1 MKKKF
6 INGFLMVAMLF
17 ATTASFV
24 SCKDNIDDEL
34 SDVYSNLGKKS
45 TELQGKIDNLQG
57 EVGKVQGKIGDL
69 QGQIGDLQD
78 QIDNIEIPEIPE
90 IIEQIETLF
99 VKDEEIASE
108 IERIDG
114 ELAVINGHITNQS
127 LAIDEIKDALTDID
141 TRLNGIDDAIAIL
154 EANWND
160 KFGALWEKVDSIS
173 NVLGALVDG
182 KLITSIVIETTR
194 NDVLGIIN
202 TPIAKVNALAAYY
215 GTNDSGIEEFPYA
228 GIDFNVGG
236 NNFAEYLED
245 YELPD
250 DGFTR
255 FDESD
260 KITDTYANAGQIYF
274 TVNSTNYKD
283 FDISKITKIQIENSA
298 GEVAPIELN
307 VRKSSARINWDF
319 GRAFLVETGVD
330 PMNGLHVAD
339 ATIKEENLDASKF
352 QIEKF
357 INFEKLK
364 KEIKKR
370 IDDIRTVEGEGAD
383 GYKGNKAQFKNF
395 VRELASLAYGIMKN
409 DLTQKDL
416 ATNITYS
423 PQRLAFF
430 AEKDGQMK
438 RIAQTE
444 LDLLTTAVKP
454 LSYNTFWEYEK
465 NKKNNWIIETVLE
478 KAVSR
483 IAKEINERWGDVGV
497 KAKIA
502 GLDEENKSVYIQV
515 GGNVEEIIVKDA
527 QYWSDLKK
535 AIEVNGGLDE
545 VNDMLARLLKTYTLG
560 TAVNKAEN
568 RINAYLDKASSY
580 LTDLINKH
588 LFTRAVAP
596 IIIFETS
603 TGVDRL
609 CEGMFVRR
617 GIMHSYLTSGT
628 MELLVPAYRKYVALE
643 KNGMLL
649 EAKVLPGNTLTH
661 DFDLSEPGDY
671 KIIISCVDYFGYV
684 VTKKYDVYVK

>member
-17 ATTASFV
+17 ATTSLFV

-34 SDVYSNLGKKS
+34 SDVYNNLGKKS
-45 TELQGKIDNLQG
+45 SELQGKIDNLQG
-57 EVGKVQGKIGDL
+57 EVGNLQGKTADL
-69 QGQIGDLQD
+69 QR
-78 QIDNIEIPEIPE
+78 QID
-90 IIEQIETLF
+90 
-99 VKDEEIASE
+99 E
-108 IERIDG
+108 IEPYIDNRVTQEITQIIDTALLTKHSG
-114 ELAVINGHITNQS
+114 EIQDLNDQLQVVNGQITNQS
-127 LAIDEIKDALTDID
+127 LAIDQIKEELNRID
-141 TRLNGIDDAIAIL
+141 ERFNNMNDAIANL
-154 EANWND
+154 EATWND
-160 KFGALWEKVDSIS
+160 KFGALWETVDSIKGI
-173 NVLGALVDG
+173 LGALVNG
-182 KLITSIVIETTR
+182 SLITGIEIETTR
-194 NDVLGIIN
+194 NDVLGILN
-202 TPIAKVNALAAYY
+202 SPIAKVNALAAYY

-228 GIDFNVGG
+228 GYDFNVGG
-236 NNFAEYLED
+236 NKFAEYLED
-245 YELPD
+245 YELPT
-250 DGFTR
+250 DGYTR

-260 KITDTYANAGQIYF
+260 KITDTYGNAGQIYF
-274 TVNSTNYKD
+274 TVNSTNYDD
-283 FDISKITKIQIENSA
+283 FDISKFTKIQIENSA

-319 GRAFLVETGVD
+319 GRAFLVETGID
-330 PMNGLHVAD
+330 PMNGLHMAD
-339 ATIKEENLDASKF
+339 ATITEENLDASKF

-364 KEIKKR
+364 SEIKKR

-423 PQRLAFF
+423 PQRLAFY

-438 RIAQTE
+438 RIAQTK

-465 NKKNNWIIETVLE
+465 TKENNWIIETVLE
-478 KAVSR
+478 KAISR

-497 KAKIA
+497 KAKIVK
-502 GLDEENKSVYIQV
+502 LDETNKVVYIAM
-515 GGNVEEIIVKDA
+515 NSKVEKLVVKNTE
-527 QYWSDLKK
+527 YWSDLKK
-535 AIEVNGGLDE
+535 ALEVNGGLDE
-545 VNDMLARLLKTYTLG
+545 VNEKLARLLKTYTLG
-560 TAVNKAEN
+560 TVVNKAEG
-568 RINAYLDKASSY
+568 RINAYLDKASDY
-580 LTDLINKH
+580 LTNLINKH

-609 CEGMFVRR
+609 CEGMFVKR
-617 GIMHSYLTSGT
+617 GIMHAYLTSGT

-649 EAKVLPGNTLTH
+649 ESKVLPGNTLTH
-661 DFDLSEPGDY
+661 DFDLSESGDY

>member
-17 ATTASFV
+17 ATTSLFV

-34 SDVYSNLGKKS
+34 SDVYNNLGKKS
-45 TELQGKIDNLQG
+45 SELQGKIDNLQG
-57 EVGKVQGKIGDL
+57 EVGNLQGKTADL
-69 QGQIGDLQD
+69 QR
-78 QIDNIEIPEIPE
+78 QID
-90 IIEQIETLF
+90 
-99 VKDEEIASE
+99 E
-108 IERIDG
+108 IEPYIDNRVTQEITQIIDTALLTKHSG
-114 ELAVINGHITNQS
+114 EIQDLNDQLQVVNGQITNQS
-127 LAIDEIKDALTDID
+127 LAIDQIKEELNKID
-141 TRLNGIDDAIAIL
+141 ERFNNMNDAIANL
-154 EANWND
+154 EATWND
-160 KFGALWEKVDSIS
+160 KFGALWETVDSIKGI
-173 NVLGALVDG
+173 LGALVNG
-182 KLITSIVIETTR
+182 SLITGIEIETTR
-194 NDVLGIIN
+194 NDVLGILN
-202 TPIAKVNALAAYY
+202 SPIAKVNALAAYY

-228 GIDFNVGG
+228 GYDFNVGG
-236 NNFAEYLED
+236 NKFAEYLED
-245 YELPD
+245 YELPT
-250 DGFTR
+250 DGYTR

-260 KITDTYANAGQIYF
+260 KITDTYGNAGQIYF
-274 TVNSTNYKD
+274 TVNSTNYDD
-283 FDISKITKIQIENSA
+283 FDISKFTKIQIENSA

-319 GRAFLVETGVD
+319 GRAFLVETGID
-330 PMNGLHVAD
+330 PMNGLHMAD
-339 ATIKEENLDASKF
+339 ATITEENLDASKF

-364 KEIKKR
+364 SEIKKR

-423 PQRLAFF
+423 PQRLAFY

-438 RIAQTE
+438 RIAQTK

-465 NKKNNWIIETVLE
+465 TKENNWIIETVLE
-478 KAVSR
+478 KAISR

-497 KAKIA
+497 KAKIVK
-502 GLDEENKSVYIQV
+502 LDETNKVVYIAM
-515 GGNVEEIIVKDA
+515 NSKVEKLVVKNTE
-527 QYWSDLKK
+527 YWSDLKK
-535 AIEVNGGLDE
+535 ALEVNGGLDE
-545 VNDMLARLLKTYTLG
+545 VNEKLARLLKTYTLG
-560 TAVNKAEN
+560 TVVNKAEG
-568 RINAYLDKASSY
+568 RINAYLDKASDY
-580 LTDLINKH
+580 LTNLINKH

-609 CEGMFVRR
+609 CEGMFVKR

-649 EAKVLPGNTLTH
+649 ESKVLPGNTLTH

>member
-17 ATTASFV
+17 ATTSLFV

-45 TELQGKIDNLQG
+45 SELQGKIDNLQG
-57 EVGKVQGKIGDL
+57 EVGNLQGKTADL
-69 QGQIGDLQD
+69 QR
-78 QIDNIEIPEIPE
+78 QID
-90 IIEQIETLF
+90 
-99 VKDEEIASE
+99 E
-108 IERIDG
+108 IEPYIDNRVTQEITQIIDTALLTKHSG
-114 ELAVINGHITNQS
+114 EIQDLNDQLQVVNGQITNQS
-127 LAIDEIKDALTDID
+127 LAIDQIKEELNKID
-141 TRLNGIDDAIAIL
+141 ERFNNMNDAIANL
-154 EANWND
+154 EATWND
-160 KFGALWEKVDSIS
+160 KFGALWETVDSIKGI
-173 NVLGALVDG
+173 LGALVNG
-182 KLITSIVIETTR
+182 SLITGIEIETTR
-194 NDVLGIIN
+194 NDVLGILN
-202 TPIAKVNALAAYY
+202 SPIAKVNALAAYY

-228 GIDFNVGG
+228 GYDFNVGG
-236 NNFAEYLED
+236 NKFAEYLED
-245 YELPD
+245 YELPT
-250 DGFTR
+250 DGYTR

-260 KITDTYANAGQIYF
+260 KITDTYGNAGQIYF
-274 TVNSTNYKD
+274 TVNSTNYDD
-283 FDISKITKIQIENSA
+283 FDISKFTKIQIENSA

-319 GRAFLVETGVD
+319 GRAFLVETGID
-330 PMNGLHVAD
+330 PMNGLHMAD
-339 ATIKEENLDASKF
+339 ATITEENLDASKF

-364 KEIKKR
+364 SEIKKR

-423 PQRLAFF
+423 PQRLAFY

-438 RIAQTE
+438 RIAQTK

-465 NKKNNWIIETVLE
+465 TKENNWIIETVLE
-478 KAVSR
+478 KAISR

-497 KAKIA
+497 KAKIVK
-502 GLDEENKSVYIQV
+502 LDETNKVVYIAM
-515 GGNVEEIIVKDA
+515 NSKVEKLVVKNTE
-527 QYWSDLKK
+527 YWSDLKK
-535 AIEVNGGLDE
+535 ALEVNGGLDE
-545 VNDMLARLLKTYTLG
+545 VNEKLARLLKTYTLG
-560 TAVNKAEN
+560 TVVNKAEG
-568 RINAYLDKASSY
+568 RINAYLDKASDY
-580 LTDLINKH
+580 LTNLINKH

-609 CEGMFVRR
+609 CEGMFVKR

-649 EAKVLPGNTLTH
+649 ESKVLPGNTLTH